1 MKKLLTVCLLAFAA
15 AGATGCRSAAEGV
28 KPKLM
33 WLDCSANWVRFS
45 YPDSI
50 RYYVNKCREAGMTAL
65 VLDVKGTSSEVVY
78 PSEHAP
84 QVREWKGFARPD
96 FDFVGTFVEAAHDAG
111 LEIYGS
117 FNTFAEGN
125 GVFRR
130 GLIYDGHPEWQAV
143 NYIPGRG
150 LVPQLEIPEKKVLFA
165 NPALPAVQDHEIA
178 IFKEVAQ
185 KYDFDGLLLDR
196 GRYDNIQSD
205 FSDFSRGKFEA
216 YIGKKL
222 ERFPEDI
229 YTWEEDGDGG
239 WKRIDGP
246 YFKQW
251 IEWRASVIYDF
262 FKRTKEEL
270 KAVKPGL
277 KFGAYTGAWYPSYFE
292 VGVNWASNT
301 YDPSQD
307 FAWPRPIIRITDM
320 PNCWTSSPTAI
331 ITGT

>member
-78 PSEHAP
+78 PSEYAP
-84 QVREWKGFARPD
+84 QVREWKGFTRPD
-96 FDFVGTFVEAAHDAG
+96 FDFVGTFVDAAHDAG

-143 NYIPGRG
+143 NYVPGRG
-150 LVPQLEIPEKKVLFA
+150 LMPQLEIPDKKVLFA
-165 NPALPAVQDHEIA
+165 NPALSAVQDHEIA

-185 KYDFDGLLLDR
+185 KYDFDG
-196 GRYDNIQSD
+196 
-205 FSDFSRGKFEA
+205 
-216 YIGKKL
+216 
-222 ERFPEDI
+222 
-229 YTWEEDGDGG
+229 
-239 WKRIDGP
+239 
-246 YFKQW
+246 
-251 IEWRASVIYDF
+251 
-262 FKRTKEEL
+262 
-270 KAVKPGL
+270 
-277 KFGAYTGAWYPSYFE
+277 
-292 VGVNWASNT
+292 
-301 YDPSQD
+301 
-307 FAWPRPIIRITDM
+307 
-320 PNCWTSSPTAI
+320 
-331 ITGT
+331 

>member
-78 PSEHAP
+78 PSEYAP
-84 QVREWKGFARPD
+84 QVREWKGFTRPD
-96 FDFVGTFVEAAHDAG
+96 FDFVGTFVDAAHDAG

-143 NYIPGRG
+143 NY
-150 LVPQLEIPEKKVLFA
+150 V
-165 NPALPAVQDHEIA
+165 
-178 IFKEVAQ
+178 
-185 KYDFDGLLLDR
+185 
-196 GRYDNIQSD
+196 
-205 FSDFSRGKFEA
+205 
-216 YIGKKL
+216 
-222 ERFPEDI
+222 
-229 YTWEEDGDGG
+229 
-239 WKRIDGP
+239 
-246 YFKQW
+246 
-251 IEWRASVIYDF
+251 
-262 FKRTKEEL
+262 
-270 KAVKPGL
+270 PGL
-277 KFGAYTGAWYPSYFE
+277 AL
-292 VGVNWASNT
+292 
-301 YDPSQD
+301 
-307 FAWPRPIIRITDM
+307 IHL
-320 PNCWTSSPTAI
+320 
-331 ITGT
+331 

>member
-78 PSEHAP
+78 PSEYAP
-84 QVREWKGFARPD
+84 QVREWKGFTRPD
-96 FDFVGTFVEAAHDAG
+96 FDFVGTFVDAAHDAG

-143 NYIPGRG
+143 NYVPGKG
-150 LVPQLEIPEKKVLFA
+150 LMPQLEIPDKKVLFA
-165 NPALPAVQDHEIA
+165 NPALSAVQDHEIA

-205 FSDFSRGKFEA
+205 FSDF
-216 YIGKKL
+216 
-222 ERFPEDI
+222 
-229 YTWEEDGDGG
+229 
-239 WKRIDGP
+239 
-246 YFKQW
+246 
-251 IEWRASVIYDF
+251 
-262 FKRTKEEL
+262 
-270 KAVKPGL
+270 
-277 KFGAYTGAWYPSYFE
+277 
-292 VGVNWASNT
+292 
-301 YDPSQD
+301 
-307 FAWPRPIIRITDM
+307 
-320 PNCWTSSPTAI
+320 
-331 ITGT
+331 

>member
-78 PSEHAP
+78 PSEYAP
-84 QVREWKGFARPD
+84 QVREWKGFTRPD
-96 FDFVGTFVEAAHDAG
+96 FDFVGTFVDAAHDAG

-143 NYIPGRG
+143 NYVPGKG
-150 LVPQLEIPEKKVLFA
+150 LMPQLEIPDKKVLFA
-165 NPALPAVQDHEIA
+165 NPALSAVQDHEIA

-185 KYDFDGLLLDR
+185 
-196 GRYDNIQSD
+196 
-205 FSDFSRGKFEA
+205 
-216 YIGKKL
+216 
-222 ERFPEDI
+222 
-229 YTWEEDGDGG
+229 
-239 WKRIDGP
+239 
-246 YFKQW
+246 
-251 IEWRASVIYDF
+251 
-262 FKRTKEEL
+262 
-270 KAVKPGL
+270 
-277 KFGAYTGAWYPSYFE
+277 
-292 VGVNWASNT
+292 
-301 YDPSQD
+301 
-307 FAWPRPIIRITDM
+307 
-320 PNCWTSSPTAI
+320 
-331 ITGT
+331 

>member
-84 QVREWKGFARPD
+84 QVREWKGFVRPD

-111 LEIYGS
+111 LELYGS

-130 GLIYDGHPEWQAV
+130 GLFYDGHPAWQAG
-143 NYIPGRG
+143 NYVPGRG
-150 LVPQLEIPEKKVLFA
+150 LVPQLEIPEK
-165 NPALPAVQDHEIA
+165 
-178 IFKEVAQ
+178 
-185 KYDFDGLLLDR
+185 
-196 GRYDNIQSD
+196 
-205 FSDFSRGKFEA
+205 
-216 YIGKKL
+216 
-222 ERFPEDI
+222 
-229 YTWEEDGDGG
+229 
-239 WKRIDGP
+239 
-246 YFKQW
+246 
-251 IEWRASVIYDF
+251 
-262 FKRTKEEL
+262 
-270 KAVKPGL
+270 
-277 KFGAYTGAWYPSYFE
+277 
-292 VGVNWASNT
+292 
-301 YDPSQD
+301 
-307 FAWPRPIIRITDM
+307 
-320 PNCWTSSPTAI
+320 
-331 ITGT
+331 

>member
-78 PSEHAP
+78 PSEYAP
-84 QVREWKGFARPD
+84 QVREWKGFTRPD
-96 FDFVGTFVEAAHDAG
+96 FDFVGTFVDAAHDAG

-143 NYIPGRG
+143 NYVPGKG
-150 LVPQLEIPEKKVLFA
+150 LMPQLEIPDKKVLFA
-165 NPALPAVQDHEIA
+165 NPALSAVQDHEIA

-205 FSDFSRGKFEA
+205 FSDFSRREFEA

-222 ERFPEDI
+222 DRFPEDV
-229 YTWEEDGDGG
+229 YAWEEDGDGG
-239 WKRIDGP
+239 WRRIDGP

-307 FAWPRPIIRITDM
+307 FA
-320 PNCWTSSPTAI
+320 
-331 ITGT
+331 